1 MIANIIEESYQ
12 NKNKPKRVININYEG
27 PKEPFHNM
35 EVEKLNNSA
44 MNIKIKKTE
53 KKINED
59 IEDLLVFSLI
69 EEDEKCKNSYGK
81 LSYYDSNINSCICSS
96 NSQLKNNKCVCDFG
110 YIDQ

>member
-69 EEDEKCKNSYGK
+69 EEDEKDKNSTLQRFK
-81 LSYYDSNINSCICSS
+81 FRQVKTPTIHLIKI
-96 NSQLKNNKCVCDFG
+96 K
-110 YIDQ
+110 